1 MPVLQPFRE
10 ETVKDEKKL
19 RLQLNDLVR
28 EANAMSARIIDMQRV
43 MAESSATSK
52 LSAILPVEVQKTTPS
67 SGVSDFFAKADHQHS
82 ALTDIPTGISD
93 GSNSEGTASTL
104 ARSDHQHSHGSRGGG
119 SLHAVATTSVAG
131 FMSATDFNTL
141 AALAIR
147 VSQYKDTTLNN
158 TAKVVAKLDNAMA
171 VSTSEIFG
179 LYIVARKNASSTSAY
194 WFGAA
199 AFNADSGGTITQ
211 VGTTTVSGS
220 SLPVGWSVTVSVVS
234 NIPSVTAQA
243 AATDGT
249 VYWTAIAV
257 RGIAP

>member
-10 ETVKDEKKL
+10 ETVTDEKKL

-43 MAESSATSK
+43 MAESSATST
-52 LSAILPVEVQKTTPS
+52 LAAILPVEVQKTTPS
-67 SGVSDFFAKADHQHS
+67 SGVSDAYAKADHQHS
-82 ALTDIPTGISD
+82 ALTGIPTGISD

-131 FMSATDFNTL
+131 FMSAADFSSL
-141 AALAIR
+141 AALGIR
-147 VSQYKDTTLNN
+147 VSQFKDSTLNN
-158 TAKVVAKLDNAMA
+158 TAKSIKLDNAMA
-171 VSTSEIFG
+171 NSSSEIFG
-179 LYIVARKNASSTSAY
+179 LFIVARKSGATTSAY

-199 AFNADSGGTITQ
+199 AFGCDSGGTVTQ
-211 VGTTTVSGS
+211 IGATSVSGS
-220 SLPVGWSVTVSVVS
+220 SLPAGWSVNVQVSS
-234 NIPSVTAQA
+234 NIPCATVQA
-243 AATDGT
+243 GVADGT
-249 VYWTAIAV
+249 VNWTVIAV

>member
-10 ETVKDEKKL
+10 ETVTDEKKL

-43 MAESSATSK
+43 MAESSATSR

-82 ALTDIPTGISD
+82 ALTGIPTGISD
-93 GSNSEGTASTL
+93 STNSEGTASTL

-147 VSQYKDTTLNN
+147 VSQYKDTTVGN
-158 TAKVVAKLDNAMA
+158 TAKVIKLDDAMA

-211 VGTTTVSGS
+211 VGATTVSGS
-220 SLPVGWSVTVSVVS
+220 SLPAGWSVTISVVS
-234 NIPSVTAQA
+234 NIPSATVQA
-243 AATDGT
+243 TATDGT
-249 VYWTAIAV
+249 VYWTVIAI
-257 RGIAP
+257 RGVAP